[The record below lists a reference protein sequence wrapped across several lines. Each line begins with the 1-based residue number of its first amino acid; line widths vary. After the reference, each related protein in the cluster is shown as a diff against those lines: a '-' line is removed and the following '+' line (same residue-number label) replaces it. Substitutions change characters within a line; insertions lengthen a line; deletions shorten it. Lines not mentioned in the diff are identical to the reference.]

1 MDKKTYVLKA
11 LELLKNTWN
20 LARAWIIIIN
30 QTEVDEAIL
39 NLIIKTI
46 DSSLDQ
52 VKESEEKKKLTGLKE
67 YLAKVKEAEHISQ
80 EQDKASLNELDKL
93 LETM

>member
-11 LELLKNTWN
+11 LELLKDTWD

-30 QTEVDEAIL
+30 QMEVDEAIL
-39 NLIIKTI
+39 DIIIKTI
-46 DSSLDQ
+46 DTSLEQ
-52 VKESEEKKKLTGLKE
+52 AKESEEKKKLTWLKE
-67 YLAKVKEAEHISQ
+67 YLEKVKSAETVSQ
-80 EQDKASLNELDKL
+80 EQDKISLADLDKL

>member
-11 LELLKNTWN
+11 LELLKDTWD

-30 QTEVDEAIL
+30 QMEVDEAIL
-39 NLIIKTI
+39 DIIIKTI
-46 DSSLDQ
+46 DTSLEQ
-52 VKESEEKKKLTGLKE
+52 AKESEEKKKLTGLKE
-67 YLAKVKEAEHISQ
+67 YLEKVKSAETVSQ
-80 EQDKASLNELDKL
+80 EQDKISLADLDKL